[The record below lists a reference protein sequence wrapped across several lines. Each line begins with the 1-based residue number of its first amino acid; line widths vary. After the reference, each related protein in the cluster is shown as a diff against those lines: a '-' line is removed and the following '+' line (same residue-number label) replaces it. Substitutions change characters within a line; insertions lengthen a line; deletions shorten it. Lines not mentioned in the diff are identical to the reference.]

1 MIATISKLSRS
12 KRSTK
17 TYILKTLK
25 RSSQNPPLL
34 TTIFNSIREPIGEV
48 VLFLSAKRTQQ
59 KFGWRYTASPLLT
72 PE

>member
-1 MIATISKLSRS
+1 MIITISKLSRS

-17 TYILKTLK
+17 TYNLKTPK
-25 RSSQNPPLL
+25 RSSQKPPPL
-34 TTIFNSIREPIGEV
+34 TTIFNSIGKSVREV

-59 KFGWRYTASPLLT
+59 KFGWRYTVSPLLT